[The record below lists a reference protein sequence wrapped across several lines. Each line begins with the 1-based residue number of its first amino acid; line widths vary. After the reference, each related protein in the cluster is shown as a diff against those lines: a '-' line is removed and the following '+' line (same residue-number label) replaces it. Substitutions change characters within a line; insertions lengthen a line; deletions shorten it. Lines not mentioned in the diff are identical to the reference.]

1 MSLKETI
8 SKSKIEAMKA
18 KDKERNGTL
27 TLIMA
32 AIKQYE
38 VDNRTEANDE
48 VVLSLLNKMIKQRQ
62 DSVAQYE
69 KAGREDLAKKEMEEM
84 VIIRE
89 YLPKQL
95 SDEEVESVI
104 KQVIAET
111 GASTS
116 QDLKKVMPVLKEK
129 LNGKADMSK
138 VSQKVKQMLA

>member
-27 TLIMA
+27 TLVMA

-38 VDNRTEANDE
+38 VDNRAEANDE

>member
-18 KDKERNGTL
+18 KNKERNGTL

>member
-116 QDLKKVMPVLKEK
+116 QDLKKVMPVLKRKTLMVK
-129 LNGKADMSK
+129 LICLK
-138 VSQKVKQMLA
+138 

>member
-18 KDKERNGTL
+18 KNKERNGTL
-27 TLIMA
+27 TLVMA

-38 VDNRTEANDE
+38 VDNRAEANDE

>member
-111 GASTS
+111 GASTG